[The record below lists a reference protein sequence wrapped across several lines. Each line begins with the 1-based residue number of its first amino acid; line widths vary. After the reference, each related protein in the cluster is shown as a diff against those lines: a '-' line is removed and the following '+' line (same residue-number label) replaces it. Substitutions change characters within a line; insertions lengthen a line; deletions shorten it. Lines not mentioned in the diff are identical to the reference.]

1 MKMAATRDDVSSTS
15 LAPDQTNTAVVGAR
29 IGAQLVDLVA
39 MFLQAVV
46 VAVVLGLF
54 VYPEPEAGFRGLMF
68 VGFLTTPLYGGVLE
82 AYWNGRT
89 IGKALVHIRVVDYGG
104 DDPSIGQALVRNL
117 PAPLAFG
124 WLSYLVG
131 LAAMA
136 ASDHRQRVFDT
147 LADTYVVR
155 TDPSLPVSTDVPDAV
170 RR

>member
-1 MKMAATRDDVSSTS
+1 MNMAATPDGVSSTS
-15 LAPDQTNTAVVGAR
+15 LAPDQANTAVVGAR
-29 IGAQLVDLVA
+29 IGAQLVDLVV
-39 MFLQAVV
+39 MFLQAVLI
-46 VAVVLGLF
+46 AVSLALF
-54 VYPEPEAGFRGLMF
+54 VSPESEAGFRGLMF

-82 AYWNGRT
+82 AYWNGQT
-89 IGKALVHIRVVDYGG
+89 IGKALVQIRVVDYGG
-104 DDPSIGQALVRNL
+104 DDPSVGQALVRNL

-155 TDPSLPVSTDVPDAV
+155 TDPPTPVSTDLPDAV